1 MQPRSLFLL
10 IVALLAL
17 ILGSTGTSTAADIA
31 KTAFFLALIL
41 FIFSMLTG
49 LGRRA

>member
-1 MQPRSLFLL
+1 MQIRSLLLL
-10 IVALLAL
+10 IVAFIAL
-17 ILGSTGTSTAADIA
+17 VLGATGASVGADIA

-41 FIFSMLTG
+41 FLFAMLTG